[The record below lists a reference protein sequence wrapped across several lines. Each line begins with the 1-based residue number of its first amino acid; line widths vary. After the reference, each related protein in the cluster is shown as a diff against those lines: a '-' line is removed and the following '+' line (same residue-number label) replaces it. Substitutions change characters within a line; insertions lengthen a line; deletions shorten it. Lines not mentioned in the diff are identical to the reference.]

1 MTSTANDT
9 SVSAAD
15 LTCEWDMTVL
25 ELASFL
31 AVYRAKRPPQFGD
44 VLETLST
51 WFECSVPRRDLSRAV
66 LKMGARGWLVADGD
80 RLLPAE
86 AGRRA
91 ACPLINGII
100 RLLDQG
106 TRLIDVALMLAVLRL
121 TREELKHGDLHN

>member
-1 MTSTANDT
+1 MISTANEPLAST
-9 SVSAAD
+9 TNLA
-15 LTCEWDMTVL
+15 CEWDMTVL
-25 ELASFL
+25 ELAIFL
-31 AVYRAKRPPQFGD
+31 AVYRAKRPPQFDD

-51 WFECSVPRRDLSRAV
+51 WFEGAVPRKTLSRGV

-86 AGRRA
+86 PGRRA
-91 ACPLINGII
+91 ACPLVNGII

-121 TREELKHGDLHN
+121 TREELQHGDPHN

>member
-1 MTSTANDT
+1 MISTANDPPAAT
-9 SVSAAD
+9 AD

-51 WFECSVPRRDLSRAV
+51 WFESPVPRRDLSRAV

-91 ACPLINGII
+91 ACPLVNGII

-121 TREELKHGDLHN
+121 TKDELKHGDLHN